1 MKKVDKRYYR
11 FDVQRNYQFETHDD
25 KGNIISDI
33 TENEWREKVK
43 SEVRGFFEGSP
54 VSEVFC
60 IFHDRDVND
69 DGTSKGLHFHMVV
82 TFSNGNH
89 KTQTSAVKLLGA
101 SSVHNCQPCDSYVD
115 SLRYLIHIS
124 ETAVNQMKYIYD
136 VTDVFGWRIAD
147 DGAVVKTTV
156 TDFKQSMSRKNDK
169 KARKEQKKVKD
180 NCVVAVMSGNSIV
193 SDVRGVYLEDP
204 HNVGL
209 SVLDYLQDK
218 PLYERASDERLAMIT
233 EFYQHNPCPLT
244 TIYISGGG
252 GTGKTSLANA
262 IAEKFADVYGV
273 HQVSAPGKSTTFDF
287 VGNYRGELV
296 SIFNELS
303 SAFPVEQ
310 FLSIFDPLNA
320 VPVNSRHADKL
331 YFAKYALLTTSVPLE
346 TFIYNLWLPYAK
358 ENAKVPRKVRDV
370 LVRSG
375 ADEQMWLSAY
385 QQYLPKT
392 DDKIL
397 QIRRRLPI
405 HIHIE
410 RGFATIYLLD
420 KNFNTSDSFAFTS
433 PLPSKEPY
441 SKLKTLPYD
450 VNDLKNIGIQTSELV
465 NAICDG
471 VDFYYKMNQ
480 YQHPDSFEK
489 PNFDKLFK

>member
-1 MKKVDKRYYR
+1 MKKSEKRYYR

-25 KGNIISDI
+25 KGNKISDI
-33 TENEWREKVK
+33 TETEWREKVI
-43 SEVRGFFEGSP
+43 SETRALVGS
-54 VSEVFC
+54 VTEVFC
-60 IFHDRDVND
+60 VFHDLDIND
-69 DGTSKGLHFHMVV
+69 DGTSKGLHFHSVI
-82 TFSNGNH
+82 TFKDA

-124 ETAVNQMKYIYD
+124 ETAINEMKHIYD
-136 VTDVFGWRIAD
+136 VTDVFGWRVAD
-147 DGAVVKTTV
+147 DGAVVETTV
-156 TDFKQSMSRKNDK
+156 TDFKQGMSRKNDK
-169 KARKEQKKVKD
+169 KTRQQQKKVKD
-180 NCVVAVMSGNSIV
+180 SCAVAVMSGNSIV

-204 HNVGL
+204 HHVGL
-209 SVLDYLQDK
+209 SVVDYLQDK
-218 PLYERASDERLAMIT
+218 SLYERASDEWLTMVT

-262 IAEKFADVYGV
+262 LSSKFADSHGV

-287 VGNYRGELV
+287 VGNYRGERV

-331 YFAKYALLTTSVPLE
+331 YFANYALLTTSVPLE

-358 ENAKVPRKVRDV
+358 ANAKVPIKVRDG

-375 ADEQMWLSAY
+375 ADELMWLSAY

-405 HIHIE
+405 HIHIDN
-410 RGFATIYLLD
+410 GFATIYLLD
-420 KNFNTSDSFAFTS
+420 KSFNTPDSFAFS
-433 PLPSKEPY
+433 PAPMGKEPY
-441 SKLKTLPYD
+441 GKFITLPYN
-450 VNDLKNIGIQTSELV
+450 VNDIKNIGNQTSALV
-465 NAICDG
+465 QSVCNGID
-471 VDFYYKMNQ
+471 VYYKFND
-480 YQHPDSFEK
+480 YQHPNSFEK
-489 PNFDKLFK
+489 PNFDKLLK